1 MQKRVT
7 QRDVAARAGVSQAA
21 VSRVMA
27 EHGYVAEDVRAR
39 IMEAAAALGYRPDPV
54 ARTLITGRSN
64 IVAVVV
70 GNVVNPFFPVALS
83 ALTEA
88 LRQEDREV
96 LLFNAAPGQNI
107 DDLIPGVLRYK
118 VAGIIVMTVALG
130 SRAAELCADAGVP
143 YVLFHRYAEQG
154 GAFDVACDSGAGG
167 REAARHLVATGCRP
181 MAYVGGLEVSSPN
194 RDRANGFIAGLREAG
209 LAPVEHLNG
218 AFTYDWGREAING
231 LLYRHPDLDAVFC
244 GDDAIA
250 CGVVDALRYDLGRKV
265 PDEVSVIGF
274 DDVPQANWAAY
285 RLTTVRQPLE
295 AMIAQTLTLLKHP
308 EDEARKLHLLPGEMI
323 IRATTRR

>member
-96 LLFNAAPGQNI
+96 LLFNAAPGQNPGEISFVSGFRGQGADINDPAASGGGNSGGSI
-107 DDLIPGVLRYK
+107 DLPFNLSPDEMPAV
-118 VAGIIVMTVALG
+118 T
-130 SRAAELCADAGVP
+130 
-143 YVLFHRYAEQG
+143 FG
-154 GAFDVACDSGAGG
+154 GWVNV
-167 REAARHLVATGCRP
+167 ET
-181 MAYVGGLEVSSPN
+181 N
-194 RDRANGFIAGLREAG
+194 NGFPGFMAIDNGGWDRGIHMQDNWSVASGG
-209 LAPVEHLNG
+209 TTNNIAPV
-218 AFTYDWGREAING
+218 AIG
-231 LLYRHPDLDAVFC
+231 QISGFGPKDYLMALDA
-244 GDDAIA
+244 IS
-250 CGVVDALRYDLGRKV
+250 
-265 PDEVSVIGF
+265 E
-274 DDVPQANWAAY
+274 
-285 RLTTVRQPLE
+285 RLEKT
-295 AMIAQTLTLLKHP
+295 
-308 EDEARKLHLLPGEMI
+308 
-323 IRATTRR
+323 

>member
-39 IMEAAAALGYRPDPV
+39 IMDAAAALGYRPDPV

-118 VAGIIVMTVALG
+118 VAGIIVMTVAG
-130 SRAAELCADAGVP
+130 FASIAREKAVARARRPDT
-143 YVLFHRYAEQG
+143 
-154 GAFDVACDSGAGG
+154 
-167 REAARHLVATGCRP
+167 AARMPSAILGCWAT
-181 MAYVGGLEVSSPN
+181 
-194 RDRANGFIAGLREAG
+194 
-209 LAPVEHLNG
+209 
-218 AFTYDWGREAING
+218 
-231 LLYRHPDLDAVFC
+231 
-244 GDDAIA
+244 
-250 CGVVDALRYDLGRKV
+250 
-265 PDEVSVIGF
+265 
-274 DDVPQANWAAY
+274 
-285 RLTTVRQPLE
+285 
-295 AMIAQTLTLLKHP
+295 
-308 EDEARKLHLLPGEMI
+308 
-323 IRATTRR
+323 IRS